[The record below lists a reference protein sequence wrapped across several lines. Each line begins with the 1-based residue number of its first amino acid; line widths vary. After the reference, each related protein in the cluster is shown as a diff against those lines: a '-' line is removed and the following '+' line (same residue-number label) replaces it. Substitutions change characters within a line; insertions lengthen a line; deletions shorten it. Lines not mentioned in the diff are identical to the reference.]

1 MTMSRSQPNAAE
13 ARSPE
18 SVRAPEVL
26 TRALHRATKNLG
38 MAQGDVAKT
47 IGVSDAS
54 VSRLFAEQRTIDP
67 KTKEGELTI
76 LFLRLYRSLDA
87 LVGSE
92 EAARKWFHAPN
103 HHLRGTPAELVKT
116 VEGLVDVIQYL
127 DAMRGK
133 T

>member
-1 MTMSRSQPNAAE
+1 M
-13 ARSPE
+13 ARTTSTSSSSSAGE
-18 SVRAPEVL
+18 ITRAPQVL
-26 TRALHRATKNLG
+26 TRALHRASQNLG
-38 MAQGDVAKT
+38 IAQGEIART

-67 KTKEGELTI
+67 KSKEGELTI

-87 LVGSE
+87 LVGGD

-103 HHLRGTPAELVKT
+103 RHLQGTPAELVKT
-116 VEGLVDVIQYL
+116 VQGLVDVIQYL

>member
-1 MTMSRSQPNAAE
+1 M
-13 ARSPE
+13 
-18 SVRAPEVL
+18 
-26 TRALHRATKNLG
+26 LG
-38 MAQGDVAKT
+38 MGQGDLALT

-54 VSRLFAEQRTIDP
+54 VSRLFSQQRTIDP
-67 KTKEGELTI
+67 QSKEGELSI

-92 EAARKWFHAPN
+92 EGARAWFHAHN
-103 HHLRGTPAELVKT
+103 RHLQGKPAELVKT
-116 VEGLVDVIQYL
+116 VQGLVNVIQYL

>member
-1 MTMSRSQPNAAE
+1 MAPHRSTSSAPSSPRAA
-13 ARSPE
+13 A
-18 SVRAPEVL
+18 RAPEVL
-26 TRALHRATKNLG
+26 TRALLRASQTLG
-38 MAQGDVAKT
+38 AGQGDLAKT

-54 VSRLFAEQRTIDP
+54 VSRLVSKQRTIDP
-67 KTKEGELTI
+67 QSKEGELSI

-92 EAARKWFHAPN
+92 GGARTWFHAHN
-103 HHLRGTPAELVKT
+103 HHLQGKPADLVKT
-116 VEGLVDVIQYL
+116 VQGLVNVIQYL